1 MSDAISSAVPVVAG
15 RAPETV
21 SVPESLEELQALVRA
36 RDGRTLVPASGRTAM
51 GLGNPPAGPFE
62 LVDITDAVD
71 ESFEHEV
78 DDMTLVVSA
87 NMRIREIQDRVQSRG
102 QWLPLDPPGSA
113 NDATIGGIIATG
125 LSGPLRT
132 GFGQPRDL
140 LLGASVLR
148 ADGEVVKAGGRVV
161 KNVTGYDLMRLWTG
175 SLGTLGILT
184 SVSLRVFPMRDTVD
198 MESPVECLDEGYAL
212 AQSLV
217 RADLR
222 PYVADVLLRDGQW
235 RFVSR
240 IVAEAASAARAVAPG
255 LREASSNETYVA
267 CRDFGTDAGLAL
279 RIATVPDDVTKRVE
293 SLSKLAPKSIL
304 VRPIAGTVRAE
315 WAAGSTPP
323 TEKLIAFVDNA
334 RKSLG
339 EFGGSLIF
347 DTMPGAMRTEFDTW
361 GAPPAHTLEIMRRI
375 KQQYDP
381 DGRLNRGRFV
391 GGI

>member
-1 MSDAISSAVPVVAG
+1 MSDAIDSAVPVVAG

-21 SVPESLEELQALVRA
+21 SVPDSFEELQALVRG

-51 GLGNPPAGPFE
+51 GLGNAPTGPFE
-62 LVDITDAVD
+62 LVDISDAMA

-87 NMRIREIQDRVQSRG
+87 NMRLREIQERVQSRG
-102 QWLPLDPPGSA
+102 QWLPLDPSGA
-113 NDATIGGIIATG
+113 DDATIGGIVATG

-140 LLGASVLR
+140 LLGASALR

-161 KNVTGYDLMRLWTG
+161 KNVTGYDMMRLWTG

-198 MESPVECLDEGYAL
+198 LETTVGSLEEGYAL
-212 AQSLV
+212 AQALV
-217 RADLR
+217 RADIR
-222 PYVADVLLRDGQW
+222 PHVADLLFRDDQW
-235 RFVSR
+235 MLLARV
-240 IVAEAASAARAVAPG
+240 VAEAESAARGVAPG
-255 LREASSNETYVA
+255 LRESASHETYLA
-267 CRDFGTDAGLAL
+267 CRDFGADAELAV
-279 RIATVPDDVTKRVE
+279 RIATVPSDVARWNETLAR
-293 SLSKLAPKSIL
+293 LAPSSIL

-315 WAAGSTPP
+315 WTRGATPAAGDLT
-323 TEKLIAFVDNA
+323 AFTDGC

-339 EFGGSLIF
+339 EIGGSLTF
-347 DTMPGAMRTEFDTW
+347 DTMPEAFRQLLDAWST
-361 GAPPAHTLEIMRRI
+361 PPAQTLEIMRRT
-375 KQQYDP
+375 KQEYDP
-381 DGRLNRGRFV
+381 DGRLNRGRYV